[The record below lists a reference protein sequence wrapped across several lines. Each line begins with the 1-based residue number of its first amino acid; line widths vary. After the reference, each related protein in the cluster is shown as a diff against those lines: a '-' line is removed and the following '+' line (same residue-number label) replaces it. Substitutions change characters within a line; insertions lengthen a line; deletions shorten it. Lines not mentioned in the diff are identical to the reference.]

1 MISISSVTW
10 SDEPLERFAIC
21 PPLGGT
27 SLSLDRLIGFGLAF
41 ISPVYRLI
49 TRNYDFFFSFLLTTA
64 IFKGKCL
71 SCERLRYGKD
81 MQVIFDFHFDS
92 F

>member
-10 SDEPLERFAIC
+10 SDKPLERFAIC

-49 TRNYDFFFSFLLTTA
+49 TRNYDFFFSSFA
-64 IFKGKCL
+64 YPYYIQGKMPVMR
-71 SCERLRYGKD
+71 ETE
-81 MQVIFDFHFDS
+81 IW
-92 F
+92 